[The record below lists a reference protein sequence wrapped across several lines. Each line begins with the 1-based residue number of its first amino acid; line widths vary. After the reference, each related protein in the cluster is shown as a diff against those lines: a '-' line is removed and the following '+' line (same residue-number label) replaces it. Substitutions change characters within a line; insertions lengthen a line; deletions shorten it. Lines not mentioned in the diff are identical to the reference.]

1 MLVTG
6 FREWD
11 LDLENLQSEATPV
24 WVGKADV
31 ELDEP
36 VAVMVAEGVS
46 PNIMLDKVIMRAWSK
61 ENIPGSP
68 TQTLVLRQRLLHL
81 EPVAGFKW

>member
-1 MLVTG
+1 MLATD

-11 LDLENLQSEATPV
+11 LDLENLQSDATPV

-36 VAVMVAEGVS
+36 VVAMVAEGVS
-46 PNIMLDKVIMRAWSK
+46 PNIMLDKVTMGAWSE

>member
-1 MLVTG
+1 M
-6 FREWD
+6 
-11 LDLENLQSEATPV
+11 
-24 WVGKADV
+24 
-31 ELDEP
+31 
-36 VAVMVAEGVS
+36 AVMVAEGVS

-81 EPVAGFKW
+81 EPVAGFK

>member
-1 MLVTG
+1 VIAASSIV
-6 FREWD
+6 R
-11 LDLENLQSEATPV
+11 LQKRYAAFTV
-24 WVGKADV
+24 LADV

-81 EPVAGFKW
+81 EPVAGFK